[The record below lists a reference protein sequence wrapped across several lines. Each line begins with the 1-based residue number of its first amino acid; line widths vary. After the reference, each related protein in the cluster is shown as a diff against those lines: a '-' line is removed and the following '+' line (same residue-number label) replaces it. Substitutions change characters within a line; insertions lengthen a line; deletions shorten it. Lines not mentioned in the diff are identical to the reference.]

1 MGYKTL
7 VIRQY
12 NNRSETSIKIWENYE
27 YITEIC
33 NRTNR
38 PENLEVEPEE
48 EVDADEKG
56 RYILKSEVEK
66 AIKGMRDN
74 NATGDDDIPGD
85 VLRLFGNDGIKI
97 MTQLINIMQENG
109 EWPKDFTEGCNWDA
123 ENNIR
128 MNFGHR

>member
-97 MTQLINIMQENG
+97 MTQLINIM
-109 EWPKDFTEGCNWDA
+109 
-123 ENNIR
+123 
-128 MNFGHR
+128 